1 MKEDSDGS
9 GTKFIKAKQYLGYLL
24 QKHLLLS
31 GNIQEEMFDAVKKE
45 EDGGFHFFDTSQFNG
60 HISLSRVF
68 TSSLNKSRAH
78 HYLQL
83 AYTFWSEQFAPAI
96 LALNNEQ
103 ERTVF
108 AQLPKLLAAYLLIAG
123 EYSKVVVCLAHA
135 VRLNNLDATCRIL
148 LLRWLCH
155 LGEWQMTSEQLK
167 IDAKLPTICGTHYE
181 ILINIIANI
190 VDLNTQPNKE
200 EIVERLVTQWQLLSE
215 VGSKTFMLYQCQA
228 IVKHALIVASRLP
241 RADLTK
247 IGDPL
252 KNSEMEIA
260 RLTALVKN
268 RHQSFYNYAEGI
280 DMQKKVVNP
289 DEFLKLCSHI
299 AEHFEATILQCH
311 ELAVTGILRE
321 CEGIIMSLWRQSLRL
336 GSLPRTI
343 VVVNFLMMLVLMS
356 NYMRNREQTL
366 RFVYAAILNVPK
378 QSEDGEHLIER
389 SSHSSLPT
397 KESSLAS
404 LMLHAFCHGKESGD
418 CEKKKERTEEA
429 RLEPHSGK
437 CSCAVCEISSHNLEF
452 QLNVSFAAFLFSGFS
467 SHSFQSMALKFR
479 NLSSSFSEQHA
490 RLCNAVGANIEAKD
504 FYPLSA
510 RNLFLTAAVRWLLKN
525 GAEEKPQIKEKVVH
539 ESLKICEHEP
549 WNHRWQWLTI
559 RQLER
564 ETTVD
569 VSQQFPWILPSH
581 PSCCIPLSSLAD
593 EFNAL
598 SLQTPRKA
606 QLRKTPQSATTSSLL
621 KSARE
626 ACVTKEGLTVR
637 AICSSE
643 ALESAMHDFE
653 NFSHLF
659 YREWRHLSC
668 SSLARA
674 NSTDSWLS
682 AYFFI
687 EATCFATR
695 QLARMADE
703 EGESFRYENIE
714 QFKAAVKALP
724 SDITVVQLFL
734 DASRVL
740 WLIRLH
746 CDRTPLI
753 VPIVGIS
760 QDEDLLRRL
769 QALLQEN
776 DLSGKMG
783 ATCKDAKKFW
793 AIRRRLDSS
802 MEVIIRDVETEWM
815 REFACLLLPCFRL
828 TEAGL
833 SAASE
838 ITERGFSDGAAKV
851 LVEMCSIL
859 PVSEWR
865 RLAERFAVLDDMR
878 RASSI
883 NTLCRLRSL
892 WDSDREKG
900 QELVDRTALSYTLF
914 AVSPELASFP
924 FEMMPILS
932 KCHRVCR
939 ITSLYLF
946 QRIFMRSKEIP
957 KFVDGRNSFYL
968 LDPGGDLTETQN
980 RLAERLRMVECWKG
994 LIGKSPDPKELKASL
1009 ESSDF
1014 FFYMGHGSGGRY
1026 FGKAT
1031 IRRTDCRAVSVL
1043 MGCSSARTTH
1053 EGEGLDGRNAIYD
1066 YSVARC
1072 PCAVGCLWMVT
1083 DGEIDRFF
1091 LAMISYCFSDE
1102 IDEARSKDDK
1112 NGPSYRL
1119 LIDALAYARTA
1130 CKLRYMTGGAVVSY
1144 GLPIM
1149 STNSHLLRR
1158 NICG

>member
-1 MKEDSDGS
+1 C
-9 GTKFIKAKQYLGYLL
+9 
-24 QKHLLLS
+24 
-31 GNIQEEMFDAVKKE
+31 
-45 EDGGFHFFDTSQFNG
+45 
-60 HISLSRVF
+60 
-68 TSSLNKSRAH
+68 
-78 HYLQL
+78 
-83 AYTFWSEQFAPAI
+83 
-96 LALNNEQ
+96 
-103 ERTVF
+103 ER
-108 AQLPKLLAAYLLIAG
+108 
-123 EYSKVVVCLAHA
+123 
-135 VRLNNLDATCRIL
+135 
-148 LLRWLCH
+148 
-155 LGEWQMTSEQLK
+155 
-167 IDAKLPTICGTHYE
+167 
-181 ILINIIANI
+181 
-190 VDLNTQPNKE
+190 
-200 EIVERLVTQWQLLSE
+200 
-215 VGSKTFMLYQCQA
+215 
-228 IVKHALIVASRLP
+228 
-241 RADLTK
+241 
-247 IGDPL
+247 
-252 KNSEMEIA
+252 
-260 RLTALVKN
+260 
-268 RHQSFYNYAEGI
+268 
-280 DMQKKVVNP
+280 
-289 DEFLKLCSHI
+289 
-299 AEHFEATILQCH
+299 
-311 ELAVTGILRE
+311 
-321 CEGIIMSLWRQSLRL
+321 
-336 GSLPRTI
+336 
-343 VVVNFLMMLVLMS
+343 
-356 NYMRNREQTL
+356 
-366 RFVYAAILNVPK
+366 
-378 QSEDGEHLIER
+378 
-389 SSHSSLPT
+389 
-397 KESSLAS
+397 
-404 LMLHAFCHGKESGD
+404 
-418 CEKKKERTEEA
+418 
-429 RLEPHSGK
+429 
-437 CSCAVCEISSHNLEF
+437 
-452 QLNVSFAAFLFSGFS
+452 
-467 SHSFQSMALKFR
+467 
-479 NLSSSFSEQHA
+479 
-490 RLCNAVGANIEAKD
+490 
-504 FYPLSA
+504 
-510 RNLFLTAAVRWLLKN
+510 
-525 GAEEKPQIKEKVVH
+525 
-539 ESLKICEHEP
+539 EP

-564 ETTVD
+564 ETTID

-581 PSCCIPLSSLAD
+581 PSCRIPLSSLAD

-606 QLRKTPQSATTSSLL
+606 QLQKTPRSATTSSLL
-621 KSARE
+621 KSARKE
-626 ACVTKEGLTVR
+626 YATKESLTMR
-637 AICSSE
+637 AICSDE
-643 ALESAMHDFE
+643 AVESAMHDFE

-674 NSTDSWLS
+674 NLIDSWLS

-714 QFKAAVKALP
+714 QFKAAIKALP

-802 MEVIIRDVETEWM
+802 MEVIIRDVESEWM
-815 REFACLLLPCFRL
+815 REFACLLLPCSRL

-838 ITERGFSDGAAKV
+838 IIERGFSDNAAKV
-851 LVEMCSIL
+851 LVEMCAIL
-859 PVSEWR
+859 PFPEWR
-865 RLAERFAVLDDMR
+865 RLAERFAILDDTR
-878 RASSI
+878 RSSSI
-883 NTLCRLRSL
+883 STLCRLRSL
-892 WDSDREKG
+892 WASSDH
-900 QELVDRTALSYTLF
+900 ELIDRTALSYTLF

-932 KCHRVCR
+932 NCHRVCR

-994 LIGKSPDPKELKASL
+994 LIGKSPDPKELKAFL

-1031 IRRTDCRAVSVL
+1031 IRKTNCRAVSVL

-1102 IDEARSKDDK
+1102 IVEARSKDDK